1 MSLATLVT
9 LSCSLNSGFSTEDE
23 FIMSTVDSPATRIIQ
38 HEFTMVHPG
47 DPDAYPLDLSI
58 IQKLDEN
65 DNPFEYN
72 LWVNSVICR
81 DKSCEI
87 VRVEMTWDAIG
98 RFQKYRVEP
107 GHDLTKL
114 DHVPF
119 DKEDHAKLLGILKD
133 RESPMREVTKDGLVG
148 KKAKSAVDGVA
159 GATLLTLS
167 SIVVVGAGY
176 TCYDLWHWANGA
188 MVQKIRQL
196 SSQQFTEKAL
206 SQMLNSSEDA
216 VKFFA
221 LTSLRERKLFGQDA
235 IDAVIRC
242 VQTGGDELIKPC
254 LDYLQLAS
262 KTTPA
267 YHQNLVKVFDN
278 CSSKKRVFI
287 LDFLGKSDEAIA
299 TKIYEGLA
307 AKLPELTTFH
317 EINMFLTLVEKK
329 GVKSTFINSQT
340 AELLSH
346 KKFFFSRR
354 AYWFLEKQELTGEIQ
369 KKTSQYKEKYAER
382 L

>member
-1 MSLATLVT
+1 M
-9 LSCSLNSGFSTEDE
+9 NSGFSTQDE
-23 FIMSTVDSPATRIIQ
+23 FIMSTVDSPATRIVQ
-38 HEFTMVHPG
+38 HEFTTIHPG

-81 DKSCEI
+81 DKSCEV
-87 VRVEMTWDAIG
+87 VRVEMTWDAFG

-133 RESPMREVTKDGLVG
+133 RESPMREVTKEGLVG
-148 KKAKSAVDGVA
+148 KNAKSGVDGVA
-159 GATLLTLS
+159 GATMLTLS
-167 SIVVVGAGY
+167 SIVVLGAGY

-188 MVQKIRQL
+188 MVKKVREL
-196 SSQQFTEKAL
+196 SSAKFTEKAL
-206 SQMLNSSEDA
+206 SQMLNSPEDA

-221 LTSLRERKLFGQDA
+221 LTSLRERKLFSEDA
-235 IDAVIRC
+235 IAAVIRC
-242 VQTGGDELIKPC
+242 VQAGGDELIKPS
-254 LDYLQLAS
+254 LEYLQSAS
-262 KTTPA
+262 KAVTA

-287 LDFLGKSDEAIA
+287 LDFLGKSDDQVAV
-299 TKIYEGLA
+299 TVYEGLA
-307 AKLPELTTFH
+307 HKLPELTTFH

-329 GVKSTFINSQT
+329 SVKSDFINSQA

-354 AYWFLEKQELTGEIQ
+354 AYWFLEKQELNADVK
-369 KKTSQYKEKYAER
+369 KKTSQYKEKFAER